1 MSNSN
6 TGGTAAGLQAFSKAE
21 LIAMMEAKLI
31 EDAERE
37 RLSGVTIEHQA
48 GVSKAGREFD
58 VLQIKGAEFGWRGM
72 NLKPAMWR
80 RLKALIPDIDA
91 AMARHYP
98 GESL

>member
-6 TGGTAAGLQAFSKAE
+6 TGGTAAGLQSFSKAE
-21 LIAMMEAKLI
+21 LIAMMEAKLV

-37 RLSGVTIEHQA
+37 RLAGVTIERQS
-48 GVSKAGREFD
+48 GVSKAGKEFD
-58 VLQIKGAEFGWRGM
+58 VIQVKGGPFGWRGM

-80 RLKALIPDIDA
+80 RLKALTPDIDA